1 MREARV
7 FSAISVVIGVIILSL
22 VASASAATVHYRNDT
37 TKFDPVGFFDTQQS
51 TITVPGGRTPV
62 AKVELPSVQMAAT
75 NPDGADLSLALVG
88 PAGTTPA
95 FDLIGPNACL
105 SYNPGDPTNF
115 TDSGQPIGLAACAG
129 DRKPEDPRTLALFN
143 GGPSSGTWT
152 MLVDDDNNDPNS
164 DVSFFGWGLRITHAP
179 FVFAV
184 KAKKQPLRKK
194 VKLSAT
200 CNAKCT
206 ITSSGDVKA
215 RSLVQAK
222 DVNVKFKLPLKARAF
237 ERLEDGGGK
246 AKFTLVASDGYGDL
260 STQKVK
266 VRFPG

>member
-1 MREARV
+1 MRGARS
-7 FSAISVVIGVIILSL
+7 FSAISVATGVIVLSL
-22 VASASAATVHYRNDT
+22 VASASAATISYRNDT
-37 TKFDPVGFFDTQQS
+37 TVFDPVNFFTPGVSQV
-51 TITVPGGRTPV
+51 TVPGGRTPV
-62 AKVELPSVQMAAT
+62 AKLEIQSVKLAAG
-75 NPDGADLSLALVG
+75 NGDGDDADLTLTG
-88 PAGTTPA
+88 PAGTTPP
-95 FDLIGPNACL
+95 FDLVSDECVEYSSTQPL
-105 SYNPGDPTNF
+105 DF
-115 TDSGQPIGLAACAG
+115 TDSAANTVGFSNCSG
-129 DRKPEDPRTLALFN
+129 PVKPEDPRTLALFN

-152 MLVDDDNNDPNS
+152 ATIDDDDNAAMS

-179 FVFAV
+179 FVFTV
-184 KAKKQPLRKK
+184 KAKKQPLRRK
-194 VKLSAT
+194 VKLSAS

-206 ITSSGDVKA
+206 ITSSGDVKS